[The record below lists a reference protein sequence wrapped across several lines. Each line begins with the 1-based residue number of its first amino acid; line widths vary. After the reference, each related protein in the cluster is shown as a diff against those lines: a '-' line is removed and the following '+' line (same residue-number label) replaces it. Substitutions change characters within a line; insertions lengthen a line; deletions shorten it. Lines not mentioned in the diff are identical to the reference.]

1 MKTKV
6 STNPYLEM
14 KARYLQNETQI
25 KLALQKRKYRSTT
38 VMDSV
43 ASEGAGSS
51 I

>member
-1 MKTKV
+1 MKSKV

-14 KARYLQNETQI
+14 KARYLLNEAQI
-25 KLALQKRKYRSTT
+25 KIALQKRKYRSTT

-43 ASEGAGSS
+43 TSEGVNSS